1 MNEIKQ
7 KLKNL
12 AKNTIVEIEFS
23 LEDLYSLLED
33 KTAKDEDIKRMQN
46 MESYL
51 VELENV
57 LLVIKEDKL
66 DDKKALE
73 VYESISNFLNHEHE

>member
-12 AKNTIVEIEFS
+12 AKNSIVEIEFS

-73 VYESISNFLNHEHE
+73 VYESISNFLNHDHE